1 MMVYFQN
8 GGDVYGYD
16 PDTQEKLIAAA
27 QAAGWTDIT
36 ASWPPPE
43 PPPAPPTVIPAAE
56 FLTRWQA
63 SEEIALATAMA
74 GNPAILAGIIRSLAR
89 GTVDLT
95 AAETTAW
102 VAAVVTAGV
111 LTPERATKILTP

>member
-1 MMVYFQN
+1 MVYFRN

-16 PDTQEKLIAAA
+16 PAMQEKLIAAA